1 MSVKE
6 TIINAFPDEQFLFA
20 DGFDDA
26 VIGLSTKNLIC
37 YDREK
42 CNEILMK
49 DMSRTDA
56 EEYFNFNVEG
66 AYVGEKTPLFLH
78 VFTP

>member
-42 CNEILMK
+42 CIQILMK
-49 DMSRTDA
+49 DMSLTDA